1 MIYLETMIEMMQ
13 SEPPDGP
20 QSLRKG
26 NSSLPGEGQMMKAWI
41 LKLWKAAGG
50 KYTTDEEGSSK

>member
-1 MIYLETMIEMMQ
+1 MIYLEMMIEMMQ

-26 NSSLPGEGQMMKAWI
+26 NSSLPGEGQMMKA
-41 LKLWKAAGG
+41 
-50 KYTTDEEGSSK
+50 